1 MSLITYWN
9 ELYFRQT
16 YDITK
21 AQRRKKLGHLTKTNH
36 WQISAQ
42 QIFRVLRQKSTSPL
56 IVMMRKDR
64 GRRLQNLVL
73 LSKNAFA
80 SWFFYVKA
88 CAKNVILVPLRS
100 IFIFWVLVKIKGKNS
115 NLAYEMKLHFFF
127 LQVRWISH
135 CFDHKCLFYLWLK
148 RWFFIGLLMNN
159 RVSYFNE
166 FLKIA
171 ILNPLELQIFY
182 HL

>member
-80 SWFFYVKA
+80 SWFFMWKLVQKMSYL
-88 CAKNVILVPLRS
+88 CHWDQSSFFEFWSRSRLRILGCHLK
-100 IFIFWVLVKIKGKNS
+100 WNEKIT
-115 NLAYEMKLHFFF
+115 L
-127 LQVRWISH
+127 
-135 CFDHKCLFYLWLK
+135 LFPT
-148 RWFFIGLLMNN
+148 
-159 RVSYFNE
+159 S
-166 FLKIA
+166 KID
-171 ILNPLELQIFY
+171 
-182 HL
+182 